1 MLIIIIIIIFV
12 ELEGKRELQI
22 VCEALS
28 PFDEPNL
35 VPILTAP
42 VPRSSESNPRPSFQ
56 RIRLNQHNQI
66 PPLLPPPP
74 PVSASSPSLMISSSS
89 SLTMQNNP
97 QSSNRQALYKQ
108 SASPFVLPDE
118 FIPLT
123 MTESPGPNYPRLAGR
138 GPSRSLPPGPAA
150 PIAGVPQPPRQSF
163 RRIKPPQ
170 HGSWRIKPKNSI
182 LASNVHGGIEP
193 SRVRNLNNPL
203 RVSNTLPLPIVDPIV
218 HNSLAA
224 RGPIGAQDEDLIHKP
239 NALDNEDD
247 PGIINRD
254 RSSFYGTRLSS
265 ANDDDNGVLTLESLT
280 RNSDHFEP
288 IRTRSMESSFVP
300 RSTTIPSVVPTPTI
314 PLTYFTTY
322 TYFTTVQRGTHTAML
337 SREQI
342 ISSTHLEPIDRN
354 IVTAIEHHQ
363 GYLQPVAS
371 KMLLGTKTKG
381 ATTTIYNVASRV
393 QVFNDDLYKV
403 IFATSTKS
411 LPSSTM
417 VTKLQPSPMT
427 TPTSKHRVVST
438 KVQDVVSPSIS
449 SSPSLSTP
457 SSSIVN
463 DERPIKSSIKIRLDQ
478 LQKQLMKQLSLLTY
492 YYTLIEGTQTQ
503 YSTRVEE
510 SSNNYNGDLQ
520 TLVPSIAPTIDAYGL
535 LKIISPSSIV
545 PLGSRAHGES
555 TTVVNLAL
563 NNYIKFNQVKNAQ
576 IDIKPFASVER
587 PSSPSPSSTAIL
599 ASSSVYIQPSEQ
611 TEKFDFGTTS
621 RIETPRLSST
631 KFVVSSTP
639 SLSSSINYETSE
651 LPGRTISST
660 FSQPSSSSSSTAR
673 RPGIRIK
680 LKPYRSKQ
688 LTRHSK
694 IKQTV
699 VSTAL
704 NEDQINRSASSSS
717 IDFASSLIL
726 TPTIIDQTP
735 VMFNSATRQIFSPSD
750 SYQLES
756 IEPGQRRKIVYNAR
770 HKPSSTSS
778 SFSSSS
784 QYPSSASNLFDHQ
797 QPSINRFFSRRP
809 TTSSR
814 WLDDEPSSSPSFSPS
829 STMKW
834 SRLESTTTSSS
845 SLIPTISSPS
855 LPTSVPPDVSDAR
868 HRSPTPS
875 LDDFVPRLTSSLFGS
890 DQFASQAT
898 TSPSLSSSWQLSSSP
913 LSPEEI
919 ISSSKL
925 NKNRLVKLTRLP
937 GAAYNKWSPMYNSR
951 VRVSSRRLIK
961 STYPASML
969 SSMLMPIEPT
979 VSSDLE
985 SMIYTT
991 TTHTVPFTIGS
1002 SIIYTTI
1009 EETNSQLLTPSL
1021 SPATHTSSS
1030 SSTREVDI
1038 SPSFVLEDRKQS
1050 SSESTSDSSSSSVQE
1065 STPQIPSADSYVIVE
1080 TSDIMT
1086 TSTLYSTYTYFATL
1100 FNGTRTSITPLEEVK
1115 TEYLTLREPITITRT
1130 IVPTV
1135 KITASKPS
1143 DKTLEASTVSIDTF
1157 DFDEENKSVEPDFET
1172 MMVTETFSTQTTL
1185 THFITLF
1192 SGSHTILSSIEE
1204 ISPTVM
1210 TKTKYIVPYT
1220 LSSQSSTVKSKQ
1232 PSPTLS
1238 SQFSFAT
1245 QSTSSPTTTAL
1256 ISSFT
1261 EWTTPEPTTT
1271 LEPEISV
1278 SDDKKSD
1285 EESPNFFDPN
1295 RMVEST
1301 SSSSTSPSGIEPG
1314 SVIELEDLLEG
1325 VQDAGPIGETIKDI
1339 VKDIFTKPDPNDG
1352 DVIFSTQN
1360 DGHSSASA
1368 SISTRYVTSV
1378 EKSIR
1383 TLTLTSTKSINNNNN
1398 TNNTKKQS
1406 TSTTMNP
1413 TMTTT
1418 VKDHKSL
1425 RNKTSASMNNI
1436 NNSNNNNNI
1445 DHWNLCQPSC
1455 NITNKEYCREREPNR
1470 YVCECRPGYVRRPSD
1485 NLCQEIK
1492 NYLITVRVSKTAE
1505 SEVIATSTTTDGE
1518 LQKYARVARRQVVGK
1533 ADGIAGLQ
1541 VLSVDHSLRSKGAL
1555 VNLTIQIDPKALNLH
1570 DELAKKLEPLGHLE
1584 KVIDFDECSSSL
1596 HNDCSPRARCL
1607 NEPGSYSCECLDPFI
1622 DFDPSLP
1629 GRICVTELKSCDYCH
1644 GRGDCWRNQSDIVC
1658 RCHPMFIGRRC
1669 EINGLFS
1676 TNEFVERDRFE

>member
-1 MLIIIIIIIFV
+1 
-12 ELEGKRELQI
+12 
-22 VCEALS
+22 
-28 PFDEPNL
+28 
-35 VPILTAP
+35 
-42 VPRSSESNPRPSFQ
+42 
-56 RIRLNQHNQI
+56 
-66 PPLLPPPP
+66 
-74 PVSASSPSLMISSSS
+74 
-89 SLTMQNNP
+89 MQNNP

-118 FIPLT
+118 FMPLT

-834 SRLESTTTSSS
+834 SRLESTTTSLS

-1135 KITASKPS
+1135 KIAASKPS

-1339 VKDIFTKPDPNDG
+1339 VKDIFTKPDPSTIAPDSKSNDESSDEDQSKRFLDSSSPQSSSTMIATTTTTTTTTTSTTSSTPALTIRPIPSSKRYPIFQTKPNKPSSSLSSSFKHYDSVHNGDQDDG

-1383 TLTLTSTKSINNNNN
+1383 TLTLTSTKRKN
-1398 TNNTKKQS
+1398 Q
-1406 TSTTMNP
+1406 
-1413 TMTTT
+1413 
-1418 VKDHKSL
+1418 DHF
-1425 RNKTSASMNNI
+1425 
-1436 NNSNNNNNI
+1436 
-1445 DHWNLCQPSC
+1445 
-1455 NITNKEYCREREPNR
+1455 
-1470 YVCECRPGYVRRPSD
+1470 
-1485 NLCQEIK
+1485 
-1492 NYLITVRVSKTAE
+1492 
-1505 SEVIATSTTTDGE
+1505 
-1518 LQKYARVARRQVVGK
+1518 
-1533 ADGIAGLQ
+1533 
-1541 VLSVDHSLRSKGAL
+1541 LSVL
-1555 VNLTIQIDPKALNLH
+1555 
-1570 DELAKKLEPLGHLE
+1570 
-1584 KVIDFDECSSSL
+1584 
-1596 HNDCSPRARCL
+1596 
-1607 NEPGSYSCECLDPFI
+1607 
-1622 DFDPSLP
+1622 
-1629 GRICVTELKSCDYCH
+1629 IC
-1644 GRGDCWRNQSDIVC
+1644 
-1658 RCHPMFIGRRC
+1658 
-1669 EINGLFS
+1669 
-1676 TNEFVERDRFE
+1676 